1 MPFAYDYTLTRF
13 TPAEAERITG
23 VNVTLQRDW
32 RRRGFLPSNEGHAR
46 FDVFSLA
53 KMRFLSAMA
62 ERGIGPASTEKT
74 GDITMNAIAREA
86 LSGENAAE
94 GDTHRGGPRL
104 MAMSVISRC
113 SPLGGK
119 MGRLITGPIFV
130 LFADGTEWWDQS
142 PDAAFNRKI
151 EAEDW
156 GALDGPVIMLDTRV
170 LGVGIAAR
178 AGRPLVTVRRVDD

>member
-1 MPFAYDYTLTRF
+1 MPFTYEYDLARF

-46 FDVFSLA
+46 FDVFGLA
-53 KMRFLSAMA
+53 KLRFLSVMA
-62 ERGIGPASTEKT
+62 DRGIGPASTEDYA
-74 GDITMNAIAREA
+74 DITMNAIVREA

-94 GDTHRGGPRL
+94 GDTHHGGPAL
-104 MAMSVISRC
+104 LAMSVISKC
-113 SPLGGK
+113 SPLGGT
-119 MGRLITGPIFV
+119 MGRVVTAPIFV
-130 LFADGTEWWDQS
+130 LFADGSEWWDVS

-151 EAEDW
+151 EAEEW
-156 GALDGPVIMLDTRV
+156 AALDGPVIMLDTRV

-178 AGRPLVTVRRVDD
+178 AGRSLVTVRRVDD

>member
-1 MPFAYDYTLTRF
+1 MPFTYDYDLTRF

-53 KMRFLSAMA
+53 KMRFLGVMS
-62 ERGIGPASTEKT
+62 ERGIGPASTEKYV
-74 GDITMNAIAREA
+74 DITMNAIAREA
-86 LSGENAAE
+86 LSGDGAAE
-94 GDTHRGGPRL
+94 GDAYHGGPSL
-104 MAMSVISRC
+104 MAMSVISKC
-113 SPLGGK
+113 TPLGGT
-119 MGRLITGPIFV
+119 MGRVVAAQIFV
-130 LFADGTEWWDQS
+130 LFADGTEFFDMS

-178 AGRPLVTVRRVDD
+178 AGRPLVTVRRVDV

>member
-1 MPFAYDYTLTRF
+1 MPFTYDFDLTRF

-62 ERGIGPASTEKT
+62 ERGIGPASTEKYV
-74 GDITMNAIAREA
+74 DITMNAIAREA
-86 LSGENAAE
+86 LSGDRAVV
-94 GDTHRGGPRL
+94 GDRDGAPHLP
-104 MAMSVISRC
+104 MAIISRC

-119 MGRLITGPIFV
+119 MGRVIAAPIFV
-130 LFADGTEWWDQS
+130 LFADGSEWWDQS

-151 EAEDW
+151 EGEEW

-178 AGRPLVTVRRVDD
+178 AGRPLVTVRRVDV